1 MSIGDDNITFS
12 EIWEAVNN
20 GTHVDQEIK
29 LSDFR
34 GLGDVPDSGQISIG
48 THIKGKTFVA
58 LTPLVEILQ
67 SLASELNNLNNNDIQ
82 SKINDAGF
90 TIFAKIKTSKFA
102 ESLPGKAVSTLPYTF
117 ADDEFT
123 FIYNTANS
131 DTLGSGKNLVKQKIT
146 SDIQEE
152 RHFMAMAI
160 YAHSSDGQNGNFEG
174 ILLWTFTGSG
184 SGGKKI
190 GGTDKTIT
198 NIASLFINDGFNSNN
213 DFWSV
218 YPYFIPRTGNLV
230 TGTESGWRFSNG
242 QHATSDGYYNTG
254 RFASDD
260 GAWAIQFGA
269 NCEGNTPGPY
279 LGTDA
284 SSYGIINP
292 NGGDGNICQIAGS
305 QKTDFKAYVFYSS
318 LFQLTSLYEFDSHT
332 FTNCGIT
339 GRTGPTLANCTST
352 YSSTSWA
359 SNTDYFNMTTQGI
372 QEWTVPKTGIY
383 SIEAIGASGA
393 NGGNSNGST
402 TNLGFKGAKITGT
415 FNLTKG
421 EVIFILV
428 GQRGQITANI
438 YAGAGGGGGTFVVKK
453 NPGGLSSTTVDDVLI
468 VAGGGG
474 GHGSGVW
481 NSPNPT
487 GGSHGQTT
495 LTSST
500 SGGTK
505 GSGYDAGGGGGLLSD
520 GEIPY
525 SGYTYYGRSF
535 KSGGLGGDNTSN
547 YNQRGGFGGGG
558 AGGAHSAAGGGGMS
572 GGNGGPSTDGSGHGG
587 GSQNNGLNK
596 SAEVSGSLGDGE
608 VTITLLDSLY
618 AFGSH
623 TFGNCG
629 ATGKN
634 GPTLANCT
642 STYSSTSWASN
653 TDYFNMTT
661 QGYQIWTVPMT
672 GTYNIYPSGATGGYS
687 THGVGGNGRSMR
699 ADFNLSKGTKL
710 VIIIGQK
717 GINGAHIA
725 GGGGGGTFVSIENDP
740 LPLIVAGG
748 GGGAGSYQETTT
760 NPSNQDGVNASREN
774 NGTDARPMGPGS
786 WGIAIGSGGTGGN
799 GGTSGESHR
808 PGAGGGGWLTDGTEY
823 TAKHGGG
830 DYGRKGLG
838 YPNGLIGGNNENNGS
853 IYGGFGGGGGGGLGG
868 GGGGGYSGGGGGV
881 WTSGSS
887 EDHGHGG
894 GGGGS
899 YIASSGTSAN
909 LNQYLGNSH
918 GNCQITL
925 L

>member
-34 GLGDVPDSGQISIG
+34 GLGDIPDSGQISIG
-48 THIKGKTFVA
+48 THIKGKTFTTI
-58 LTPLVEILQ
+58 TPLAEVRDYLTD
-67 SLASELNNLNNNDIQ
+67 ANLTKMKNDLIAAGGTMYD
-82 SKINDAGF
+82 INDDM
-90 TIFAKIKTSKFA
+90 KYDNTSISDGGSDIYDGGNKLSFNDA
-102 ESLPGKAVSTLPYTF
+102 DSTLLSY
-117 ADDEFT
+117 
-123 FIYNTANS
+123 
-131 DTLGSGKNLVKQKIT
+131 KNAIT
-146 SDIQEE
+146 
-152 RHFMAMAI
+152 
-160 YAHSSDGQNGNFEG
+160 
-174 ILLWTFTGSG
+174 
-184 SGGKKI
+184 
-190 GGTDKTIT
+190 
-198 NIASLFINDGFNSNN
+198 
-213 DFWSV
+213 
-218 YPYFIPRTGNLV
+218 
-230 TGTESGWRFSNG
+230 
-242 QHATSDGYYNTG
+242 
-254 RFASDD
+254 
-260 GAWAIQFGA
+260 
-269 NCEGNTPGPY
+269 
-279 LGTDA
+279 
-284 SSYGIINP
+284 P
-292 NGGDGNICQIAGS
+292 NGVGDGNYFVKIGQRGTNHSRFFIFVSDLDSSITKVKLKGNLGADGQGSEYKGDFTLTHAGITYRIYWKSVYDGHAGS
-305 QKTDFKAYVFYSS
+305 TGDPPLNHIWILKDVPGSISRSTYGGTQ
-318 LFQLTSLYEFDSHT
+318 YEDDLVNTGGVIKRIHYIMWCSDDAGDGNTNATEVEALAESFLSIIYFSSHT
-332 FTNCGIT
+332 FT
-339 GRTGPTLANCTST
+339 
-352 YSSTSWA
+352 
-359 SNTDYFNMTTQGI
+359 
-372 QEWTVPKTGIY
+372 
-383 SIEAIGASGA
+383 
-393 NGGNSNGST
+393 
-402 TNLGFKGAKITGT
+402 
-415 FNLTKG
+415 
-421 EVIFILV
+421 
-428 GQRGQITANI
+428 
-438 YAGAGGGGGTFVVKK
+438 
-453 NPGGLSSTTVDDVLI
+453 
-468 VAGGGG
+468 
-474 GHGSGVW
+474 
-481 NSPNPT
+481 
-487 GGSHGQTT
+487 
-495 LTSST
+495 
-500 SGGTK
+500 
-505 GSGYDAGGGGGLLSD
+505 
-520 GEIPY
+520 
-525 SGYTYYGRSF
+525 
-535 KSGGLGGDNTSN
+535 
-547 YNQRGGFGGGG
+547 
-558 AGGAHSAAGGGGMS
+558 
-572 GGNGGPSTDGSGHGG
+572 
-587 GSQNNGLNK
+587 
-596 SAEVSGSLGDGE
+596 
-608 VTITLLDSLY
+608 
-618 AFGSH
+618 
-623 TFGNCG
+623 NCG

-687 THGVGGNGRSMR
+687 THGVGGNGRTMR

-881 WTSGSS
+881 WTGYSS